1 MPHTPVSVSWDGM
14 NLNFH
19 DSSGALLFQAEG
31 TNRQIQTAPGTAPT
45 AITLTPAQA
54 NLLVARVN
62 SLRTYLADGMLQIGT
77 ITISAT
83 AEKFKTT
90 ATAVYTIA
98 GITYT
103 YAATDDLVFS
113 AANTINAAAA
123 ATAFWGAWIVEIG
136 VDGLVHTKPAAFTS
150 AADMS
155 YTTEA
160 LAIAALPSPT
170 ASHVQLGYITAQNV
184 ASAKWDA
191 NTDNL
196 TVGAGA
202 TNVTARSFYDLPA
215 AKTLPAAIA

>member
-1 MPHTPVSVSWDGM
+1 MSQRPVTATWDGTH
-14 NLNFH
+14 LNFWS
-19 DSSGALLFQAEG
+19 DGALLFQADGAVRELLTVG
-31 TNRQIQTAPGTAPT
+31 LTGQE
-45 AITLTPAQA
+45 TLTVTPAQL
-54 NLLVARVN
+54 NVLVARVN
-62 SLRTYLADGMLQIGT
+62 SLRSYLADAMLTIGT
-77 ITISAT
+77 LAISAT
-83 AEKFKTT
+83 AEKFQTTTT
-90 ATAVYTIA
+90 ALYTIA
-98 GITYT
+98 GITYSL
-103 YAATDDLVFS
+103 AATDNLVFS

-123 ATAFWGAWIVEIG
+123 ATAFWGAWIVEVG

-184 ASAKWDA
+184 VSAKWDA